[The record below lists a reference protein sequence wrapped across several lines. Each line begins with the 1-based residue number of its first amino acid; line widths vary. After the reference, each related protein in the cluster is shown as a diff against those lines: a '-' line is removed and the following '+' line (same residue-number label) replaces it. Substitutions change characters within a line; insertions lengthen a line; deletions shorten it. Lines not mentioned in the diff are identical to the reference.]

1 MQPSKPFLTVPPP
14 VIPPPTQLVIEGYFL
29 ILTHIHT
36 ATHTCWYLW
45 LSSLANALLSI
56 VMLWHY
62 SFLKFCPPSP
72 GRISLSCGWL
82 HQFLQQLFCIYMCTH
97 AHAHTHTHTHTIH
110 QPNRNQFM
118 PFLCLKLWNGFPK
131 CSKYKNPKFLPQST
145 RPYKTWPSP
154 NSSSCYVPSR
164 QVSFLIHTHSTSI
177 SFLTSAPLH
186 YLPPCESVS
195 PSVVCPTLWDPT
207 DCSPPG
213 SSIHGSFQARIL
225 PPYILQKINKLYQS
239 RSYVWFAYMYNTYN
253 SIHPIVRTQQI
264 FSDLM
269 VKPLH
274 QNFYFCL
281 PS

>member
-97 AHAHTHTHTHTIH
+97 AHTHTHTHTH
-110 QPNRNQFM
+110 
-118 PFLCLKLWNGFPK
+118 
-131 CSKYKNPKFLPQST
+131 
-145 RPYKTWPSP
+145 
-154 NSSSCYVPSR
+154 NSSAKQKPV
-164 QVSFLIHTHSTSI
+164 HAI
-177 SFLTSAPLH
+177 SLLKTLEWLPKMLKIQKSKVLTTVYKALQN
-186 YLPPCESVS
+186 L
-195 PSVVCPTLWDPT
+195 TLT
-207 DCSPPG
+207 
-213 SSIHGSFQARIL
+213 
-225 PPYILQKINKLYQS
+225 
-239 RSYVWFAYMYNTYN
+239 
-253 SIHPIVRTQQI
+253 
-264 FSDLM
+264 
-269 VKPLH
+269 
-274 QNFYFCL
+274 
-281 PS
+281 